1 MITIAK
7 DSESVG
13 CQTHALRQIHLPKPH
28 MGPRGAFF
36 VLVSKGFSFGGRP
49 TETDKVLKI
58 SL

>member
-28 MGPRGAFF
+28 MGPKGAFF
-36 VLVSKGFSFGGRP
+36 VLVSKEFGGGDRP
-49 TETDKVLKI
+49 PETTKSRKTGL
-58 SL
+58 